1 MAARKRNKSAKH
13 RAALKAKHRTMRAR
27 KCGLL
32 VKKRAGGRLQ
42 RTPRGKKAKANIYG

>member
-1 MAARKRNKSAKH
+1 MAARKRNKTAKL
-13 RAALKAKHRTMRAR
+13 RAKLKAKHRTMRAR

-42 RTPRGKKAKANIYG
+42 RTPRGKRSTFDIHG